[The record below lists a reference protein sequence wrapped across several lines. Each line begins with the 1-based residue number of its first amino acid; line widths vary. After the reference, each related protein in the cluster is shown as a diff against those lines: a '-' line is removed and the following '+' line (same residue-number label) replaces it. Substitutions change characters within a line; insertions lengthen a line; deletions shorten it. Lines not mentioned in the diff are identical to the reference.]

1 MLNIIDRLKQNNIL
15 QLFTIYLRYLIG
27 SAFIIAAIGMGKLN
41 GTSNLLN
48 SQNFPMDESTPPII
62 LFFKVMSESGLYW
75 QFIGWTQIVVGILL
89 LTQRFAKLGALI
101 FFGLIL
107 NIFVITISYEFKG
120 TPIVTGLMLLAT
132 TYLLLWDAK
141 SFQFLFRKKGV
152 LEESRLKIADH
163 SFWGWLGVIMVIS
176 IIFLTIM
183 KANMFINLGV
193 IFLEG
198 LIGLLVFF
206 IRKRKRNYA
215 RALSN

>member
-1 MLNIIDRLKQNNIL
+1 MNIIDKLKQNNIL

-27 SAFIIAAIGMGKLN
+27 SAFIIAAIAMGKLN

-48 SQNFPMDESTPPII
+48 SQNFPLDESTPPII

-75 QFIGWTQIVVGILL
+75 QFIGWTQIVAGIFL
-89 LTQRFAKLGALI
+89 LTQRFAKVGTLI
-101 FFGLIL
+101 FFGIIL

-132 TYLLLWDAK
+132 TYLILWDGK

-152 LEESRLKIADH
+152 LEESRLEIADH
-163 SFWGWLGVIMVIS
+163 SFWSWLGVVMLVS
-176 IIFLTIM
+176 IIPLTLI
-183 KANMFINLGV
+183 KVNAVINLGV

-198 LIGLLVFF
+198 FIGLLVFF
-206 IRKRKRNYA
+206 IRKRQRNYV